1 MSNLN
6 LRLYAEQFYGLYIPK
21 LNNYLSQ
28 LIEKENFISSFKIGF
43 LNYKGIST
51 KFQII
56 LSQLITLN
64 NIKINSFEAKIPDE
78 NNDLIIDIEGLKGD
92 IYLSEK
98 NENELEKIIIKEKN
112 ELKEKFIEIIYNKI
126 TKKTKND
133 FFGDIVFQS
142 IGNKILSGLVLNIK
156 NINLIIT
163 SQKCCFI
170 VFIGNMEFNLKDKI
184 LNVSLKEIK
193 ISFKDGDNNLEE
205 NLLNINDINIS
216 IDFKEN
222 NEDNKNENCYTKLII
237 GINNFQIN
245 LNIKIIKAIFDIIDI
260 FMEHKQKKLDI
271 RKKKLIQFH
280 KPKIKDNNYY
290 ELLWRYAIKNVIKI
304 RKYICDNNINIFDI
318 SNFVQNKLI
327 KNGDNKNIILV
338 NDINILKSTRQII
351 EKKIIDNKDSIANKF
366 FSFFS
371 SKNGNSKTLSEE
383 EKNLIEEYFKEENLV
398 KYINGNLFND
408 EKKENSNHIVEKYGK
423 YLHHFESEADIN
435 NFEIIF
441 KNGSKIKEEKIYL
454 NKIKF
459 MLLFGKE
466 NLKIQLD
473 LFEKNDNKLISQ
485 KNILESTNQ
494 IYNENI
500 ARKKII
506 SFSYDNA
513 DKINILIEKEKF
525 EISEDKLFL
534 IILYSKF
541 ILERI
546 DNKFILNKTSEI
558 KSLNIENI
566 IKKIYIKIF

>member
-1 MSNLN
+1 M
-6 LRLYAEQFYGLYIPK
+6 
-21 LNNYLSQ
+21 
-28 LIEKENFISSFKIGF
+28 
-43 LNYKGIST
+43 T
-51 KFQII
+51 
-56 LSQLITLN
+56 
-64 NIKINSFEAKIPDE
+64 
-78 NNDLIIDIEGLKGD
+78 
-92 IYLSEK
+92 
-98 NENELEKIIIKEKN
+98 
-112 ELKEKFIEIIYNKI
+112 
-126 TKKTKND
+126 
-133 FFGDIVFQS
+133 
-142 IGNKILSGLVLNIK
+142 
-156 NINLIIT
+156 
-163 SQKCCFI
+163 
-170 VFIGNMEFNLKDKI
+170 
-184 LNVSLKEIK
+184 
-193 ISFKDGDNNLEE
+193 
-205 NLLNINDINIS
+205 
-216 IDFKEN
+216 
-222 NEDNKNENCYTKLII
+222 
-237 GINNFQIN
+237 
-245 LNIKIIKAIFDIIDI
+245 
-260 FMEHKQKKLDI
+260 
-271 RKKKLIQFH
+271 
-280 KPKIKDNNYY
+280 
-290 ELLWRYAIKNVIKI
+290 
-304 RKYICDNNINIFDI
+304 
-318 SNFVQNKLI
+318 
-327 KNGDNKNIILV
+327 
-338 NDINILKSTRQII
+338 
-351 EKKIIDNKDSIANKF
+351 
-366 FSFFS
+366 
-371 SKNGNSKTLSEE
+371 EE

-398 KYINGNLFND
+398 KYINGNLFID

-566 IKKIYIKIF
+566 IKKIYFPFFPSLSIKTHKENEIDIKISDFME